1 MQELTRLDLFSTCGR
16 AVDVRRHLITTE
28 PSNGRHKNDAVMI
41 RLVKSPRELDGEEC
55 TVQSEGIERKR
66 KRKRKTKTLSFSFS
80 FFD

>member
-1 MQELTRLDLFSTCGR
+1 
-16 AVDVRRHLITTE
+16 
-28 PSNGRHKNDAVMI
+28 MI